1 VIGILS
7 FFIAVF
13 VIIEMRTRLKKT
25 IERKMMEKEERKG
38 YLENF
43 EEKDSNDH
51 PPDHIHDQLK

>member
-1 VIGILS
+1 
-7 FFIAVF
+7 
-13 VIIEMRTRLKKT
+13 MRTRLKKT